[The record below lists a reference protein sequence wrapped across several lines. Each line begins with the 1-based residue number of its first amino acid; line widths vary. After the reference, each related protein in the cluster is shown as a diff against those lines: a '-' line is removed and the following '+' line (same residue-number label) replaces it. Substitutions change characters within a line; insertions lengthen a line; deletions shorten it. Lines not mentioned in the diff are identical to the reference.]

1 TGKDLTPGWQHYRE
15 VEWLNLNNPIVLDE
29 ILTKDE
35 MSFFLHPQTTIRLFE
50 DKYRELLEKIF
61 DKAPSE
67 VIARLRELTQKYK
80 SDMRPEKMK
89 NPLNIILYG
98 PPGTGKTYATKAA
111 IIAIEKGDDL
121 HTIFRSSELKKYID
135 ENKQILEECEK
146 EGRIERITFHPSYSY
161 EDFIEGIRA
170 KTNDNGQVI
179 YEVQS
184 GIFKILAKK
193 AKEDMD
199 NKYYL
204 VIDEINRGNISKIFG
219 ELITLIEEDK
229 RCDRENYG
237 YSASLPYSNEKFQV
251 PKNLYLIG
259 TMNTADRSIALV
271 DLALRRRFIFMEM
284 MPRSDLLKDA
294 VIEGVELQ
302 SLLDALNKRIL
313 DLGERDK
320 QIGHAYFMD
329 GEEPIK
335 EVRRLKDIWFYKVL
349 PLLNEYF
356 YGRWDALVYIM
367 TGKKEPANIV
377 PFLKKIN
384 EDEEIYDFKGYI
396 EDDKEFLEELRGV
409 IKGSQ

>member
-1 TGKDLTPGWQHYRE
+1 
-15 VEWLNLNNPIVLDE
+15 
-29 ILTKDE
+29 
-35 MSFFLHPQTTIRLFE
+35 
-50 DKYRELLEKIF
+50 
-61 DKAPSE
+61 
-67 VIARLRELTQKYK
+67 
-80 SDMRPEKMK
+80 
-89 NPLNIILYG
+89 
-98 PPGTGKTYATKAA
+98 
-111 IIAIEKGDDL
+111 
-121 HTIFRSSELKKYID
+121 
-135 ENKQILEECEK
+135 
-146 EGRIERITFHPSYSY
+146 
-161 EDFIEGIRA
+161 
-170 KTNDNGQVI
+170 
-179 YEVQS
+179 
-184 GIFKILAKK
+184 
-193 AKEDMD
+193 
-199 NKYYL
+199 
-204 VIDEINRGNISKIFG
+204 
-219 ELITLIEEDK
+219 
-229 RCDRENYG
+229 
-237 YSASLPYSNEKFQV
+237 
-251 PKNLYLIG
+251 
-259 TMNTADRSIALV
+259 
-271 DLALRRRFIFMEM
+271 
-284 MPRSDLLKDA
+284 SDLLKDA